1 LDDDGGRSPSSGTCH
16 TTAMGHWHGNG
27 GGGRE
32 KEEVAR
38 RHSVAGHRAES
49 KMWVRASDREGEDG
63 IGAKEDVDQP

>member
-1 LDDDGGRSPSSGTCH
+1 
-16 TTAMGHWHGNG
+16 MGHWHGNG